1 MVVVATA
8 VADEVLDSLD
18 LVVDFNLALM
28 FEAVNNNKRK
38 KNILCDIL

>member
-1 MVVVATA
+1 MVVVAIA

-18 LVVDFNLALM
+18 LVVDLSLALM

-38 KNILCDIL
+38 HILYDVL